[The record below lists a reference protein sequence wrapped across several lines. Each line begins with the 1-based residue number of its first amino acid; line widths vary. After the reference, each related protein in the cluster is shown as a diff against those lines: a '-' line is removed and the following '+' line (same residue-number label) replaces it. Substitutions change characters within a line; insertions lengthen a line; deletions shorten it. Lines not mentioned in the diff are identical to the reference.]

1 MQLRIPGPTPCPP
14 EALAA
19 SGKQMINHRG
29 EEFAVLLNGV
39 TDGLKRVYQTKN
51 DLFILTA
58 SGTGGLEAA
67 VVNTLSPGDRVL
79 SASCGVFGNR
89 WADIAATYGADVQ
102 RLQFPWGQPVEPD
115 ALEKALKAD
124 PSIKVVLL
132 TQNETS
138 TGVAN
143 DVGTLARIVRSYD
156 KLLLVDAISGLGC
169 MDLQTDAW
177 GCDVVVSSS
186 QKGYM
191 VPPGLTMVSVS
202 PRAWK
207 AREQAKSPSFYWDF
221 QRARQALETGQTP
234 WTPAVS
240 VVFALEVTLKMM
252 LAEGIAAIFER
263 HRQVGA
269 AAREGAKALGLKLF
283 ARESHASNAV
293 TAVDPSEGYDASTI
307 TRLLRDE
314 YGIVLA
320 GGQSTLKGRIF
331 RIGHLGWVTVGDIEE
346 INKALAAV
354 LPRARQGG

>member
-19 SGKQMINHRG
+19 SGRQMLNHRG
-29 EEFAVLLNGV
+29 EEFAVLLHEV

-51 DLFILTA
+51 DLFVLTA

-67 VVNTLSPGDRVL
+67 LVNTVSPGDRVL

-89 WADIAATYGADVQ
+89 WADIAATFGADVQ

-124 PSIKVVLL
+124 SSIRVVLL

-143 DVGTLARIVRSYD
+143 DVRALAAIARSHD

-202 PRAWK
+202 ERAWK

-221 QRARQALETGQTP
+221 KRARQALETGQTP

-252 LAEGIAAIFER
+252 LAEGLPAIFER
-263 HRQVGA
+263 HRQAGA
-269 AAREGAKALGLKLF
+269 AARDGARALGLRLF
-283 ARESHASNAV
+283 ARESHASNTV
-293 TAVDPSEGYDASTI
+293 TAIDLAEGYDASTLI
-307 TRLLRDE
+307 KLVKDE
-314 YGIVLA
+314 FGIVLA

-331 RIGHLGWVTVGDIEE
+331 RVGHLGWVTVDDIRGVNE
-346 INKALAAV
+346 ALAAV
-354 LPRARQGG
+354 LPRARRGG